1 MHTRDLLP
9 QSTHLAMFIKW
20 NFGLFSLYGLFEGQK
35 AKKGRKKKT
44 YARRLIIAQFGKKS
58 NKKFFLTNIS
68 GPLRPV
74 DPDFAY

>member
-35 AKKGRKKKT
+35 AKKGRKKT
-44 YARRLIIAQFGKKS
+44 FARRLIIAQFGKKS
-58 NKKFFLTNIS
+58 NKKNIS